1 MYKIKLLVF
10 LIAGL
15 IALNS
20 CRFRKDLTL
29 LVDMRNDSLL
39 TNQPAIT
46 PNNIL
51 KPDDN
56 LYVTIQSANEE
67 INKLFNINTSIQ
79 GGGSQSYTDP
89 AGQYLYGNLI
99 DKEGRVTLPILGQ
112 IPVAGLT
119 LAEAQATIQLKA
131 NQYIKEATVKVK
143 LLNFKITILGEVKS
157 PGPYYFYDNSVN
169 VFDAVARAGGFTD
182 MARLNTVLVV
192 RPTKSGTQ
200 SYRLNFK
207 TKNLYSNPAYYLKPN
222 DMVYA
227 EPAMMKS
234 AMLNFT
240 TISMVLS
247 TVTFMM
253 VVFKL

>member
-1 MYKIKLLVF
+1 MFKSKIFIF
-10 LIAGL
+10 LIAVL
-15 IALNS
+15 LALSS
-20 CRFRKDLTL
+20 CRFKKDLTL
-29 LVDMRNDSLL
+29 LADMKNDSLL
-39 TNQPAIT
+39 TNLPVTAQ
-46 PNNIL
+46 NNIL

-67 INKLFNINTSIQ
+67 INKLFNANNSSQ

-99 DKEGRVTLPILGQ
+99 DKEGMITLPIMGQ

-119 LAEAQATIQLKA
+119 LTEAQAAIQLKA
-131 NQYIKEATVKVK
+131 NIYLKEAIVKVK

-157 PGPYYFYDNSVN
+157 PGPYFFYDNSVN
-169 VFDAVARAGGFTD
+169 VFDAVARAGGFTE
-182 MARLNTVLVV
+182 MAKLNTILVV
-192 RPTKSGTQ
+192 RPTESGTK

-207 TKNLYSNPAYYLKPN
+207 TKNVYAHPAYYLKPN

-227 EPAMMKS
+227 EPARMKS
-234 AMLNFT
+234 SMLNFT
-240 TISMVLS
+240 TVSMILS
-247 TVTFMM
+247 TVTFLM

>member
-1 MYKIKLLVF
+1 MYKIKLLVIF
-10 LIAGL
+10 FAGL

-29 LVDMRNDSLL
+29 LADMQNDSLL
-39 TNQPAIT
+39 INMPAT
-46 PNNIL
+46 VPNNIL

-67 INKLFNINTSIQ
+67 INKLFNVNNSIQ

-99 DKEGRVTLPILGQ
+99 DMEGKVTLPVLGQ
-112 IPVAGLT
+112 IQVAGLT
-119 LAEAQATIQLKA
+119 VAEAQAAIQLKA

-143 LLNFKITILGEVKS
+143 LLNFKITILGEVKT
-157 PGPYYFYDNSVN
+157 PGPYFFYDNRVN

-207 TKNLYSNPAYYLKPN
+207 TKNLYTHPAYYLRPN

-247 TVTFMM
+247 TVTFLM

>member
-1 MYKIKLLVF
+1 MNRFKLLVILF
-10 LIAGL
+10 AGL
-15 IALNS
+15 LALSS
-20 CRFRKDLTL
+20 CRFRKDLTMMA
-29 LVDMRNDSLL
+29 DMNNDSLL
-39 TNQPAIT
+39 SNLPGIA

-56 LYVTIQSANEE
+56 LYVMIQSPNEE
-67 INKLFNINTSIQ
+67 INKLFNTNNTAQ

-89 AGQYLYGNLI
+89 AGQYIYGNLI
-99 DKEGRVTLPILGQ
+99 DKDGKVTLPILGQ

-119 LAEAQATIQLKA
+119 VAEAQAVIQIKA
-131 NQYIKEATVKVK
+131 NEYLKEATVKVK
-143 LLNFKITILGEVKS
+143 LLNFKITILGEVKT
-157 PGPYYFYDNSVN
+157 PGPYFFYDNSVN
-169 VFDAVARAGGFTD
+169 VFDAVARAGGFTE

-192 RPTKSGTQ
+192 RPTKLGTK

-207 TKNLYSNPAYYLKPN
+207 TKNIYAHPAYYLKSN

-234 AMLNFT
+234 ATMNFT

-247 TVTFMM
+247 TVTFLM
-253 VVFKL
+253 VIFKL

>member
-1 MYKIKLLVF
+1 MYRFKHIVF
-10 LIAGL
+10 FIAAL

-20 CRFRKDLTL
+20 CRFSKDLTL
-29 LVDMRNDSLL
+29 LSDMQNDSLVAS
-39 TNQPAIT
+39 QPVTA
-46 PNNIL
+46 PNNLL

-56 LYVTIQSANEE
+56 LYITIQSANED
-67 INKLFNINTSIQ
+67 INKLFNVNNSIQ
-79 GGGSQSYTDP
+79 GDGSQSYTDP
-89 AGQYLYGNLI
+89 AGQYLYGNLV
-99 DKEGRVTLPILGQ
+99 DKEGNVTLPIMGQ

-119 LAEAQATIQLKA
+119 VAEAQAAIQLKA
-131 NQYIKEATVKVK
+131 NIYIKEATVKVK

-169 VFDAVARAGGFTD
+169 VFDAISRAGGFTD
-182 MARLNTVLVV
+182 MAKLNTVLVV
-192 RPTKSGTQ
+192 RNTKSGTK
-200 SYRLNFK
+200 SFRLDFK
-207 TKNLYSNPAYYLKPN
+207 TKNLYSHPAYYLRPN

-234 AMLNFT
+234 ALLNFT

-247 TVTFMM
+247 TVTFLM

>member
-1 MYKIKLLVF
+1 MNRFKMLVF
-10 LIAGL
+10 LFAGM

-20 CRFRKDLTL
+20 CRFSKDLTL
-29 LVDMRNDSLL
+29 LADMKNDSLI
-39 TNQPAIT
+39 TNLPVTA

-67 INKLFNINTSIQ
+67 INKLFNINNSTQ

-89 AGQYLYGNLI
+89 SGQYLYGNLVDRDGNI
-99 DKEGRVTLPILGQ
+99 TLPVLGQ
-112 IPVAGLT
+112 IQVAGLT
-119 LAEAQATIQLKA
+119 VAEAQSTIQLKA
-131 NQYIKEATVKVK
+131 NTYLKEATVKVK
-143 LLNFKITILGEVKS
+143 LLNFKITILGEVKT
-157 PGPYYFYDNSVN
+157 PGSYFFFDNSVN
-169 VFDAVARAGGFTD
+169 VFDVLARAGGFTD
-182 MARLNTVLVV
+182 MARLNTILVV
-192 RPTKSGTQ
+192 RPTQSGTM

-207 TKNLYSNPAYYLKPN
+207 TKNLLSHPAYYLKPN

-253 VVFKL
+253 VVLKL